1 MLIVGDCQAILTQA
15 SARRAK
21 GSLHD
26 GDSFCFTLFFATLY
40 PMTIL
45 IIILMLVLNALLA
58 AYEMALASVS
68 RTKLSILAQ
77 EKRLGAEQ
85 ALFMKDHMEGSLAV
99 VQIGITLVGAIA
111 AAAGGAGADEMFSPV
126 LQEWLSIPKRLADAL
141 SVAVVVVPL
150 SFITI
155 VFAELTP
162 KTFAIKNKEF
172 VTLKFSPVM
181 RVLYS
186 ILSPIV
192 RIMEAMVRF
201 FTQKTLTN
209 KTPDPKEAQK
219 AAMTDLRTAAAIASS
234 SRLFGKTE
242 EKIVLSS
249 AMFCIR
255 KIREIQVPLD
265 QVYMLDAGDSIADTF
280 VKAHLDMHTRFPVRE
295 NPSDPQSIIGYLNFK
310 DIFLSTKMAGNAPT
324 SARTIIRPILRL
336 EADTI
341 ISAAL
346 QKMMKEKQHICL
358 VTENEKI
365 TGILTLEDI
374 FEEMVG
380 EIEDEYDF
388 FPAYIR
394 PIGSSLVASATAKM
408 ADVFAQ
414 LNVPLPDGLP
424 PTINVAQWAEQ
435 QLGRALDK
443 NDKLKADGLL
453 VDPRKFR
460 RHKLM
465 EVLVSKAE

>member
-1 MLIVGDCQAILTQA
+1 
-15 SARRAK
+15 
-21 GSLHD
+21 
-26 GDSFCFTLFFATLY
+26 
-40 PMTIL
+40 
-45 IIILMLVLNALLA
+45 MLVLNALLA
-58 AYEMALASVS
+58 AYEMALASIS

-111 AAAGGAGADEMFSPV
+111 AAAGGAGADEMFSPI
-126 LQEWLSIPKRLADAL
+126 LQEWLSLPKRLADVV

-192 RIMEAMVRF
+192 HIMEALVRF
-201 FTQKTLTN
+201 FTQKPLSS
-209 KTPDPKEAQK
+209 KKPDPKEAQQ

-295 NPSDPQSIIGYLNFK
+295 NPQDPQSIIGYLNFK
-310 DIFLSTKMAGNAPT
+310 DIFLSTKMSSGSPT
-324 SARTIIRPILRL
+324 SARSIVRPMLRL
-336 EADTI
+336 EADTL
-341 ISAAL
+341 ISTAL
-346 QKMMKEKQHICL
+346 EKLMKSKQHICL
-358 VTENEKI
+358 VTEGDKI

-394 PIGSSLVASATAKM
+394 PIGSSLVASAAAKM
-408 ADVFAQ
+408 TDVFTQLGVPVPADV
-414 LNVPLPDGLP
+414 P
-424 PTINVAQWAEQ
+424 PTVTVLQWTEKK
-435 QLGRALDK
+435 LGRELDK
-443 NDKLKADGLL
+443 NDKLKADGIL

>member
-1 MLIVGDCQAILTQA
+1 
-15 SARRAK
+15 
-21 GSLHD
+21 
-26 GDSFCFTLFFATLY
+26 
-40 PMTIL
+40 MTIL
-45 IIILMLVLNALLA
+45 IILLMLVLNALLA
-58 AYEMALASVS
+58 AYEMALASIS

-111 AAAGGAGADEMFSPV
+111 AAAGGAGADEMFSPI
-126 LQEWLSIPKRLADAL
+126 LQEWLSLPKRLADVV

-192 RIMEAMVRF
+192 HIMEALVRF
-201 FTQKTLTN
+201 FTQKPLSS
-209 KTPDPKEAQK
+209 KKPDPKEAQQ

-295 NPSDPQSIIGYLNFK
+295 NPQDPQSIIGYLNFK
-310 DIFLSTKMAGNAPT
+310 DIFLSTKMASGSST
-324 SARTIIRPILRL
+324 SARSIVRPMLRL
-336 EADTI
+336 EADTL
-341 ISAAL
+341 ISTAL
-346 QKMMKEKQHICL
+346 EKLMKSKQHICL
-358 VTENEKI
+358 VTEGDKI

-408 ADVFAQ
+408 ADVF
-414 LNVPLPDGLP
+414 
-424 PTINVAQWAEQ
+424 T
-435 QLGRALDK
+435 QLGVPVPADVSPAVTVLQWTEKKLGRELDK
-443 NDKLKADGLL
+443 NDKLKADGILA
-453 VDPRKFR
+453 DPRKFR

>member
-1 MLIVGDCQAILTQA
+1 
-15 SARRAK
+15 
-21 GSLHD
+21 
-26 GDSFCFTLFFATLY
+26 
-40 PMTIL
+40 MTIL
-45 IIILMLVLNALLA
+45 IIILMLALNALLA

-77 EKRLGAEQ
+77 EKRMGAEQ

-111 AAAGGAGADEMFSPV
+111 AAAGGAGADEMFSPI

-141 SVAVVVVPL
+141 SVAVVVLPL

-172 VTLKFSPVM
+172 VVLKFSPVM
-181 RVLYS
+181 RVLYT

-192 RIMEAMVRF
+192 HIMENLVRF
-201 FTQKTLTN
+201 CTKKTFT

-219 AAMTDLRTAAAIASS
+219 AAMADLRTAAAIASS

-310 DIFLSTKMAGNAPT
+310 DIFLSTKMAAGSPT
-324 SARTIIRPILRL
+324 SARTIVRPMLRL
-336 EADTI
+336 EADTL

-346 QKMMKEKQHICL
+346 EKLMKDKQHICL
-358 VTENEKI
+358 VTEGDKI

-394 PIGSSLVASATAKM
+394 PFGTSLIASATAKM
-408 ADVFAQ
+408 TDVFER
-414 LNVPLPDGLP
+414 LGVPAPQDLA
-424 PTINVAQWAEQ
+424 PTATVLQWTTQ
-435 QLGRALDK
+435 KLGRALDK

-465 EVLVSKAE
+465 EVLITKAE

>member
-1 MLIVGDCQAILTQA
+1 
-15 SARRAK
+15 
-21 GSLHD
+21 
-26 GDSFCFTLFFATLY
+26 
-40 PMTIL
+40 MTIL
-45 IIILMLVLNALLA
+45 IILFMLLLNALLA

-77 EKRLGAEQ
+77 EKRSGAEQ
-85 ALFMKDHMEGSLAV
+85 ALYMKDHMEGSLAV
-99 VQIGITLVGAIA
+99 VQIGITLVGAVA

-126 LQEWLSIPKRLADAL
+126 LQNFLGLSKRAADAL

-172 VTLKFSPVM
+172 VVLKFSPVM

-192 RIMEAMVRF
+192 KIMEALVRMF
-201 FTQKTLTN
+201 TKKTFTQ
-209 KTPDPKEAQK
+209 TPDPKEAQK
-219 AAMTDLRTAAAIASS
+219 AAMADLRTAAAIASS
-234 SRLFGKTE
+234 SRLFGKAE

-249 AMFCIR
+249 AMFCVR
-255 KIREIQVPLD
+255 KIREIQVPLE
-265 QVYMLDAGDSIADTF
+265 QVYMLDADDSIADTF
-280 VKAHLDMHTRFPVRE
+280 VKAHLDMHTRFPVRAAPG
-295 NPSDPQSIIGYLNFK
+295 NPQDILGYLNFK
-310 DIFLSTKMAGNAPT
+310 DIFLSTKTSGGTPA
-324 SARTIIRPILRL
+324 SARSIVRPILRL

-346 QKMMKEKQHICL
+346 EKMMKNKQHICL
-358 VTENEKI
+358 VTEGDKI

-388 FPAYIR
+388 FPSYIR
-394 PIGSSLVASATAKM
+394 PFGSGLVASASAKM
-408 ADVFAQ
+408 ADV
-414 LNVPLPDGLP
+414 LERLDLPLPADLP
-424 PTINVAQWAEQ
+424 GSMTVQQWVDKKLDHSPTKNEKI
-435 QLGRALDK
+435 RA
-443 NDKLKADGLL
+443 NGILL
-453 VDPRKFR
+453 ETRKFR

-465 EVLVSKAE
+465 EAFICKA

>member
-1 MLIVGDCQAILTQA
+1 
-15 SARRAK
+15 
-21 GSLHD
+21 
-26 GDSFCFTLFFATLY
+26 
-40 PMTIL
+40 MTIL
-45 IIILMLVLNALLA
+45 IIIFMLVLNALLA

-172 VTLKFSPVM
+172 VTLKFSPIM

-192 RIMEAMVRF
+192 HIMEAMVRF
-201 FTQKTLTN
+201 FTQKSLTN
-209 KTPDPKEAQK
+209 KKPDPKEAQK

-295 NPSDPQSIIGYLNFK
+295 NPADPQSIIGYLNFK
-310 DIFLSTKMAGNAPT
+310 DIFLSTKMAGSAPT
-324 SARTIIRPILRL
+324 SARTIVRPILRL
-336 EADTI
+336 EADTL

-346 QKMMKEKQHICL
+346 EKLMKAKQHICL
-358 VTENEKI
+358 VTQEDKI

-394 PIGSSLVASATAKM
+394 PIGSSLVASATAKI
-408 ADVFAQ
+408 ADVFTQ
-414 LNVPLPDGLP
+414 LGVPAPQDLPAAM
-424 PTINVAQWAEQ
+424 TVTQWAEK
-435 QLGRALDK
+435 QLGRELDK

-465 EVLVSKAE
+465 EVLISKADA